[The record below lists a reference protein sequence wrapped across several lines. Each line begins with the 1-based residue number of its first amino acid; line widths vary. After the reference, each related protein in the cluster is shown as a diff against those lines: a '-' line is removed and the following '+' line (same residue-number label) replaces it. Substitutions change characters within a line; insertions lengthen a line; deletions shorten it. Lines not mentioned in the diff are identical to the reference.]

1 MQIDIVRHDCSSR
14 GAISLPFVLSHHHL
28 ELNKSRSAVI
38 PNIQAGHVGSQIYSF
53 NVYEKGGGE
62 EIFHY

>member
-1 MQIDIVRHDCSSR
+1 MQIDIVRNDCSSG
-14 GAISLPFVLSHHHL
+14 GAISLPFVLSHLHL

-38 PNIQAGHVGSQIYSF
+38 PNIQAVHVGSQIYSF
-53 NVYEKGGGE
+53 NVYEKGGGG